1 MIEQHNR
8 TIIRAIT
15 YRIMALLVTAIWTGI
30 GDAIIIHVILTT
42 IHYIHERLWLKIK
55 WGLE

>member
-1 MIEQHNR
+1 
-8 TIIRAIT
+8 
-15 YRIMALLVTAIWTGI
+15 MALLVTAIWTGI